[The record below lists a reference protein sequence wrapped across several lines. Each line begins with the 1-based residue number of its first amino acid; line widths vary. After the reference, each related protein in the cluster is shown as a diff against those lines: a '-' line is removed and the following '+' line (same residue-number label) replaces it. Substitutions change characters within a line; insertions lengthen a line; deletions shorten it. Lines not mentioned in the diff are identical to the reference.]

1 MVDCVKYARY
11 NEDEGIHLFAPAG
24 FNTGIRTT
32 LRMPTMSDTQNAFDF
47 DYAIGALEVTACDLV
62 VTTPQSL
69 DPMADETVRK
79 VLTLL
84 KEQHGTD
91 AAFVAEL
98 HDDASVRPATVI
110 SPRGGLHDD
119 ASGDVYVL
127 AVCRQ
132 VFGAFARCF
141 IRVPV
146 LLADGRNYGTLYAPC
161 NGLKEDEK
169 RRDLALM
176 EMTAQLTARLVDA
189 RRAPVRAK
197 AALSHAQPQPA

>member
-1 MVDCVKYARY
+1 MLDCVKYAHDH
-11 NEDEGIHLFAPAG
+11 EHEGIHLFRPSG
-24 FNTGIRTT
+24 FNRGLCPK
-32 LRMPTMSDTQNAFDF
+32 LRMTTMSDAPNAFDF
-47 DYAIGALEVTACDLV
+47 DYAISAFEVTACDLV

-98 HDDASVRPATVI
+98 HDDMSMRRTMVL
-110 SPRGGLHDD
+110 SPRGELHDD
-119 ASGDVYVL
+119 ATGDVYVL

-132 VFGAFARCF
+132 VFGPFARRF
-141 IRVPV
+141 VRVPV
-146 LLADGRNYGTLYAPC
+146 LLADGRNYGTLYVAC
-161 NGLKEDEK
+161 KGQTDEET
-169 RRDLALM
+169 RRDVALI

-189 RRAPVRAK
+189 RRAPSRAK
-197 AALSHAQPQPA
+197 PVMSEPQPQPA

>member
-1 MVDCVKYARY
+1 MRDCVKYARS
-11 NEDEGIHLFAPAG
+11 NEDEGIHLFPQAG

-32 LRMPTMSDTQNAFDF
+32 LRMTTMSDTQNAFDF

-98 HDDASVRPATVI
+98 HDDTSVRPTAVL
-110 SPRGGLHDD
+110 SARGGLHDD

-132 VFGAFARCF
+132 VFGPFARCF

-161 NGLKEDEK
+161 HGMKDEDR
-169 RRDLALM
+169 RRDVALM

-189 RRAPVRAK
+189 RRAPARAK
-197 AALSHAQPQPA
+197 TVVSHAQPQPA